1 MIRKL
6 IKFVPPGLLEEPKE
20 FLVSASLVLTG
31 FATFLLPYLQNP
43 HTFDKIHIVIWI
55 ILAWGVFFVL
65 GGILTC
71 TGLLLRGSR
80 FWLVPRMLESIG
92 LTLLSTALL
101 SYVAVA
107 IAVGLGSLVT
117 VCILIALGLGC
128 AIKVAILF
136 PGVYETILINE
147 VDREVKKLTRNP

>member
-1 MIRKL
+1 MIRRL
-6 IKFVPPGLLEEPKE
+6 IKFLPPGLLEEPKE

-31 FATFLLPYLQNP
+31 FATFLLPFFQNQ
-43 HTFDKIHIVIWI
+43 HVFDKIPIPVGV
-55 ILAWGVFFVL
+55 ILAWGVFFSL

-71 TGLLLRGSR
+71 AGLLLRRSKY
-80 FWLVPRMLESIG
+80 WLVPRMIESVG

-117 VCILIALGLGC
+117 VCILIALGLGF
-128 AIKVAILF
+128 AIKVALLF